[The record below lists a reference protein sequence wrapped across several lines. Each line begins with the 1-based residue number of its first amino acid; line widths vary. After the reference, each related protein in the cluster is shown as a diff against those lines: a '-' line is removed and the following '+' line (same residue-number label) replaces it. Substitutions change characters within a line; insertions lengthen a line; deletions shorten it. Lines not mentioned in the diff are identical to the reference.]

1 MRRRAMEYITVREAA
16 QKWKISERL
25 AQQYCTDGRI
35 EGAKK
40 FGASWAI
47 PKDAQKSADPRR
59 EKKESCGNSEPPQFV
74 RTVQKSIL
82 W

>member
-47 PKDAQKSADPRR
+47 PKDAQKSADPR
-59 EKKESCGNSEPPQFV
+59 KKKAAETATPAFSAASLC
-74 RTVQKSIL
+74 RCR
-82 W
+82 